1 MRCSLSH
8 TVCVFSLLTDCLA
21 VCSETVVTP
30 FDQLGGNVENLS
42 LTFVVCPALTVVFFG
57 CGLD

>member
-30 FDQLGGNVENLS
+30 FDQLGGMLKTSVS
-42 LTFVVCPALTVVFFG
+42 LLLFVLH
-57 CGLD
+57 